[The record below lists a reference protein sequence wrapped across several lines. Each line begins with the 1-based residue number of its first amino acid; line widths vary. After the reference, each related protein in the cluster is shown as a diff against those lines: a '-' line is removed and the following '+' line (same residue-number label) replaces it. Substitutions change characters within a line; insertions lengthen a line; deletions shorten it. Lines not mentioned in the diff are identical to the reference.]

1 MRLPNEP
8 RLFTVPDHTTAG
20 SLNIEAVFA
29 LSDRQQLV
37 PLVLDAGATVAD
49 ALHASG
55 FRQAF
60 PDADFKNLQSGIWGR
75 IVSQSQLLQDGD
87 RVEFYR
93 ALERDPR
100 EARRELAKAQRL
112 GSSS

>member
-1 MRLPNEP
+1 M
-8 RLFTVPDHTTAG
+8 PDATAAG
-20 SLNIEAVFA
+20 SINIEAVFA
-29 LSDRQQLV
+29 LSDRQELV

-55 FRQAF
+55 FKQAF
-60 PDADFKNLQSGIWGR
+60 PDADFENLQCGIWGR
-75 IVSQSQLLQDGD
+75 IVSQNQLLQDGD
-87 RVEFYR
+87 RVEIYR

>member
-1 MRLPNEP
+1 MA
-8 RLFTVPDHTTAG
+8 PDATSTG
-20 SLNIEAVFA
+20 SLNVEAVFA
-29 LSDRQQLV
+29 LSDRQELV
-37 PLVLDAGATVAD
+37 PLVLDVGATVAD
-49 ALHASG
+49 ALQASG
-55 FRQAF
+55 FQDKF

-75 IVSQSQLLQDGD
+75 IVSLSQRLQEGD

-100 EARRELAKAQRL
+100 EARRELANAQRF

>member
-1 MRLPNEP
+1 MRSPNEP
-8 RLFTVPDHTTAG
+8 WLFTVPDATVAG

-29 LSDRQQLV
+29 LSDRQELL
-37 PLVLDAGATVAD
+37 PLVLDVGATVAD

-55 FRQAF
+55 FQQQF
-60 PDADFKNLQSGIWGR
+60 PDADFENLQCGIWGR
-75 IVSQSQLLQDGD
+75 IASKSHLLQDGD

-93 ALERDPR
+93 VLERDPR
-100 EARRELAKAQRL
+100 EARRELAKTQRF